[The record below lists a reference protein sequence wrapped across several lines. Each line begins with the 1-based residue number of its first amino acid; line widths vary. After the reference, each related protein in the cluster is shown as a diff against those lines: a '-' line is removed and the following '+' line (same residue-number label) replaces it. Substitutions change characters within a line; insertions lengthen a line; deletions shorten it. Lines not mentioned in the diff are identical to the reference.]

1 MRKRHRYR
9 VTLVIPDF
17 DMWSDVDA
25 ATWELKHSGTPNT
38 ECQPSF
44 TSVAGKVKYGTFS
57 ADECKTSLTENAD
70 GITLDYEFKIQVS
83 ASGSPTFPYDHE
95 YTITCT
101 YIREKQGLQASF
113 LTQHSVTE
121 TGTGE

>member
-1 MRKRHRYR
+1 
-9 VTLVIPDF
+9 
-17 DMWSDVDA
+17 MWSDVDA

-38 ECQPSF
+38 DCQPSF
-44 TSVAGKVKYGTFS
+44 TSVAGKVKHGMFS

-95 YTITCT
+95 YTMYVC
-101 YIREKQGLQASF
+101 QGK
-113 LTQHSVTE
+113 
-121 TGTGE
+121 TGSSGQLPNSTFSH

>member
-1 MRKRHRYR
+1 MWKRHRYR

-17 DMWSDVDA
+17 NLWSDAYA
-25 ATWELKHSGTPNT
+25 ATWELKHSGAPNT
-38 ECQPSF
+38 DCQPSIK
-44 TSVAGKVKYGTFS
+44 SVAGKVKYDTFS

-70 GITLDYEFKIQVS
+70 RITLDHEFKVQVS

-101 YIREKQGLQASF
+101 YIGEKQGLQASF
-113 LTQHSVTE
+113 LPQHSVTE
-121 TGTGE
+121 TGTGK

>member
-17 DMWSDVDA
+17 DKWSDADA

-38 ECQPSF
+38 DCQPSF
-44 TSVAGKVKYGTFS
+44 TSVAGKVKHGTFS

-95 YTITCT
+95 YTMYVC
-101 YIREKQGLQASF
+101 QGK
-113 LTQHSVTE
+113 
-121 TGTGE
+121 TGSSGQLPNSTFSH